1 MKNDDLHLY
10 ENWVNCCKYTGYTEI
25 KLSNTKAVKFQ
36 EDVYI
41 MVYYATHQTTFDL
54 CGVVDMSKENVL
66 IGSGTEQKVY
76 KLNNKYVY
84 KVPSG
89 RGFRP
94 GLFACKDVNFIFN
107 TLCNDAKRRNRHIF
121 TKNVF
126 PIIAKDQEGGSKVVV
141 VQEKMKP
148 VDLTNNV
155 EVEKAKEHIHRLK
168 TSSFWNEVYS
178 KLGDG
183 PRDLRLDNWAWDEN
197 GVLWGIDLK

>member
-1 MKNDDLHLY
+1 M
-10 ENWVNCCKYTGYTEI
+10 V
-25 KLSNTKAVKFQ
+25 NTKAVQFQ

-41 MVYYATHQTTFDL
+41 TVYYATHQTLFDM
-54 CGVVDMSKENVL
+54 GDVDIPKESVL
-66 IGSGTEQKVY
+66 VGSGVEQKVY
-76 KLNNKYVY
+76 DLNNKYVY
-84 KVPSG
+84 KIPSG
-89 RGFRP
+89 RGFIP

-168 TSSFWNEVYS
+168 TSSF
-178 KLGDG
+178 
-183 PRDLRLDNWAWDEN
+183 
-197 GVLWGIDLK
+197 